1 VLCKSLF
8 WGSKR
13 RHLVEESLPVE
24 KSERNSTYDFDERR
38 PLSVSQ
44 RPSRRQKAVRP
55 QEERWKGNRRDRERK
70 RERKREEPSEA
81 KWFEHQSAPSPSRSV
96 PLVGLSKFGC
106 ALAVD
111 RRAVGQLYS
120 SHGYEHLFTL
130 AEAHSLCSP
139 SVCIVCALF
148 RCLKKQATKR
158 NIWMTRSDLCK
169 SEAVWRFVI
178 KWLLVSCVVTAPKT
192 DMFYRSVF
200 KYYYTPDWWRW
211 SQYGRNRKRTRVS
224 LLFKRTECLNVFIT
238 KIVWEKANLID
249 FIWTDL

>member
-1 VLCKSLF
+1 MCKSLF

-24 KSERNSTYDFDERR
+24 KSERNSTHDFDERR

-55 QEERWKGNRRDRERK
+55 QGERWKGNRRERERE
-70 RERKREEPSEA
+70 REQKREEPSEA
-81 KWFEHQSAPSPSRSV
+81 KWFEHQSAPSPSESV

-130 AEAHSLCSP
+130 AAEAHSLCSP

-169 SEAVWRFVI
+169 SEAVWRFV
-178 KWLLVSCVVTAPKT
+178 VTSGCWCHARWPLRRPTCST
-192 DMFYRSVF
+192 DRCSSTTTAQTGGGEASMEE
-200 KYYYTPDWWRW
+200 
-211 SQYGRNRKRTRVS
+211 
-224 LLFKRTECLNVFIT
+224 TE
-238 KIVWEKANLID
+238 KEPE
-249 FIWTDL
+249 